1 MLSPAPTD
9 TAEHAPW
16 TARDTAIGAVLTLVP
31 LIGFS
36 LLNVV
41 LAAHASGKTL
51 RLTSQQDSAN
61 AIIIFLFDA
70 VIEGV
75 FLIAPIVYARK
86 RGGSA
91 WLKDLGLRSF
101 HPALAL
107 GLIIL
112 GIVATL
118 ISGNIY
124 DAIAHSVFHAQPQT
138 NLDELT
144 KQIAA
149 APRTVFAVLISA
161 VVIAPICE
169 EVFFRGFLLPG
180 LRRVL
185 SAPWAIV
192 VSSVIFAVAH
202 VQLGSLPL
210 LLVLALFLG
219 TLRVLT
225 RSLWPGV
232 ILHTLNNALGL
243 LSVIVLLNHK

>member
-1 MLSPAPTD
+1 MISPAPTD
-9 TAEHAPW
+9 TAEQAPW
-16 TARDTAIGAVLTLVP
+16 SARDTAIGAGFTLVP
-31 LIGFS
+31 LIAFS
-36 LLNVV
+36 VLNQ
-41 LAAHASGKTL
+41 LASGPIQK
-51 RLTSQQDSAN
+51 LTPTQDTIN
-61 AIIIFLFDA
+61 AIIIFIFDA

-75 FLIAPIVYARK
+75 FLIAPILYARR

-91 WLKDLGLRSF
+91 WLQDLGLRTF

-112 GIVATL
+112 GIAATL
-118 ISGNIY
+118 IAGNIY
-124 DAIAHSVFHAQPQT
+124 DAIAHALHAQPQT
-138 NLDELT
+138 NLDLLT

-180 LRRVL
+180 LRHVM

-192 VSSVIFAVAH
+192 VSSVIFAIAH

-210 LLVLALFLG
+210 LIVLALFLG
-219 TLRVLT
+219 ILRVTT
-225 RSLWPGV
+225 RSIWPGV

-243 LSVIVLLNHK
+243 ISVIVLLNQK